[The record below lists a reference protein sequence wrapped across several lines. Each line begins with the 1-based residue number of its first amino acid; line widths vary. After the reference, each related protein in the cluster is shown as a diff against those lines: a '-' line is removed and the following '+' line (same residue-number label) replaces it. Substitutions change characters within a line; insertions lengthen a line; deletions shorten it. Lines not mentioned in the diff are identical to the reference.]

1 MDALT
6 IVLLVVWV
14 ICAALAIVIGNKKG
28 ELVTSIF
35 VGILLG
41 PLGLIMALV
50 SVGNWGECTRCGT
63 QVHRKA
69 SECPHCGKEFD

>member
-1 MDALT
+1 MEITT
-6 IVLLVVWV
+6 IVLLIAWFISAGV
-14 ICAALAIVIGNKKG
+14 AMYIGNKKG

-41 PLGLIMALV
+41 PLGLIMSIA

-63 QVHRKA
+63 QVKRKA
-69 SECPHCGKEFD
+69 AECPHCGKEFD